1 MKPFERK
8 ISKVKAGQSSGV
20 ARNLSF
26 REAGSASSSFVRKKK
41 CDWWNEEVLPRV
53 DAYDGFEFREKEGDH
68 KIDDQLADQAG
79 KLSVTE
85 EEVQKNAVVAAR
97 RQQDQYVADTCD
109 GTRKPPAYEMIPAI
123 KDLYKQPSFGDVS
136 SEEISEGNQ
145 KRSSAQIEP

>member
-26 REAGSASSSFVRKKK
+26 REAGSASSSFGRKKK
-41 CDWWNEEVLPRV
+41 CDRWNEEVLPRV
-53 DAYDGFEFREKEGDH
+53 DAYDGFEFRENEGDH

-97 RQQDQYVADTCD
+97 RQQDQYVAD
-109 GTRKPPAYEMIPAI
+109 R
-123 KDLYKQPSFGDVS
+123 
-136 SEEISEGNQ
+136 N
-145 KRSSAQIEP
+145 